1 MKPATTGTHQRE
13 THTSDPYVQNIT
25 AKDPI
30 MENRMEPARPSHD
43 FFGEMRGLSLCLPSH
58 APANKPPVSL
68 NAGMNTIIMAC
79 SDGMIIECQRHDET
93 GSQKRNVQHGE
104 HGDRDMAQPAMAYL
118 SLLMVEGG
126 FKSCACIGVGKLIRH
141 AREMRLPNVTL
152 ALAAIA
158 TTTKD
163 TSTHTVMA
171 TI

>member
-1 MKPATTGTHQRE
+1 
-13 THTSDPYVQNIT
+13 
-25 AKDPI
+25 
-30 MENRMEPARPSHD
+30 
-43 FFGEMRGLSLCLPSH
+43 MR
-58 APANKPPVSL
+58 
-68 NAGMNTIIMAC
+68 
-79 SDGMIIECQRHDET
+79 DGMIIECQRHDEA

-118 SLLMVEGG
+118 SCSWLKEDSSLAPASVWE
-126 FKSCACIGVGKLIRH
+126 SLSAT

-158 TTTKD
+158 MTTKD

>member
-1 MKPATTGTHQRE
+1 
-13 THTSDPYVQNIT
+13 
-25 AKDPI
+25 
-30 MENRMEPARPSHD
+30 
-43 FFGEMRGLSLCLPSH
+43 
-58 APANKPPVSL
+58 
-68 NAGMNTIIMAC
+68 
-79 SDGMIIECQRHDET
+79 
-93 GSQKRNVQHGE
+93 
-104 HGDRDMAQPAMAYL
+104 MAQPAMAYL

-141 AREMRLPNVTL
+141 GQRDAAANVTL